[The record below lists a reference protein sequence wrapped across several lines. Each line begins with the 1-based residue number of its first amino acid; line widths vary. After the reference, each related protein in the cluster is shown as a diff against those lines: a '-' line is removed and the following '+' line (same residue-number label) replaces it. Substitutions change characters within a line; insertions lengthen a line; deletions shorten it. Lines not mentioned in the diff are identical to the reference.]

1 MIGVLRARLTCDVK
15 AVLWLSKSN
24 RSPYRTLT
32 RVTIHR
38 PSHTHSSRGL
48 ALSSQPAHTH
58 TPIMTIFHFIL
69 SHDHIFSRGV
79 PNKTLFARASRAS
92 TSRTGRRH
100 ALYVLLSLQRVAVRA
115 DVVDHR
121 RDEREVARVA
131 RREGRHVLAGV
142 RLDRQRVE
150 AERVPPDDRLA

>member
-1 MIGVLRARLTCDVK
+1 
-15 AVLWLSKSN
+15 
-24 RSPYRTLT
+24 
-32 RVTIHR
+32 
-38 PSHTHSSRGL
+38 
-48 ALSSQPAHTH
+48 
-58 TPIMTIFHFIL
+58 MTIFHFIL

-150 AERVPPDDRLA
+150 AGDDEALRRGEEAEEADHREAAVVDLGEERLLLRNAKLKKRE